1 MSNFVRQSKYR
12 HVFVDPPKDEATFKN
27 LRLATTTGEQSYI
40 KGNTKFFAVALQG
53 GGGPVGIFDHT
64 KPGRIDAN
72 PPSLSGHKGQALDFD
87 FNPFHEH
94 VIATCSDDMTL
105 KIWGIP
111 QEGLTETI
119 TEPLAELKGH
129 GRKVTICKFHPTAAN
144 VLSSL
149 SGDHTVKLWDIE
161 KGVNMCTFEGHTD
174 LIQDIAW
181 DYLGRSFAT
190 SCKDKVVRFVDGRSA
205 EETMSIKDAHEGAKS
220 VKLTFLGS
228 KEKLVSFG
236 FTKQSQRQLK
246 VWDPR
251 DVSKPLVTTQIDQA
265 AGVIMPFYDNDTNI
279 LYAAGKG
286 DGNVRYYECVDEKPF
301 CFPLS
306 EYRSTEACKGMTFLP
321 KRACDVM
328 KCETAIAL
336 KLTGSTVQPLK
347 FVVPRKSDAFQEDLY
362 PPTFSGVPSHTAD
375 EWKAGSDKPP
385 KLCSLDPADGGKE
398 VANTVSMEPAP
409 VVKSKASVQAEL
421 DAALARIAVLEK
433 ALTDAGVAVP

>member
-1 MSNFVRQSKYR
+1 M
-12 HVFVDPPKDEATFKN
+12 
-27 LRLATTTGEQSYI
+27 
-40 KGNTKFFAVALQG
+40 ALQG

-347 FVVPRKSDAFQEDLY
+347 FVVPRKSDAFQVTCSIGGGGVCGEHRAL
-362 PPTFSGVPSHTAD
+362 PPG
-375 EWKAGSDKPP
+375 DKPNGTNCLVP
-385 KLCSLDPADGGKE
+385 
-398 VANTVSMEPAP
+398 
-409 VVKSKASVQAEL
+409 
-421 DAALARIAVLEK
+421 LARSGGPVPAHVQRR
-433 ALTDAGVAVP
+433 ALSHGGRVEGRQRQAPEALLARPCRWWQGGGQHGVHGAGPCG